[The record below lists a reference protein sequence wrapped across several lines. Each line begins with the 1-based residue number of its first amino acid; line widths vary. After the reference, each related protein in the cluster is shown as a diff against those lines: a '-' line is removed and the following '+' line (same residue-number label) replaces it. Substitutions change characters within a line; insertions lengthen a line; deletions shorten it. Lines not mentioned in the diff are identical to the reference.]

1 MRRIDEGK
9 VCVLTR
15 GDLETGR
22 GEKKKKLSRQPIRGR
37 MAEPQEVSRS
47 HSTHRDCEEGQN
59 GNKLLKRR
67 KVGQCIESRKL

>member
-1 MRRIDEGK
+1 MY
-9 VCVLTR
+9 L
-15 GDLETGR
+15 L
-22 GEKKKKLSRQPIRGR
+22 GEILRLVGERKKKKLSRQPIRGR
-37 MAEPQEVSRS
+37 MAESQEVSRS

>member
-1 MRRIDEGK
+1 MRGK
-9 VCVLTR
+9 SVYL
-15 GDLETGR
+15 L
-22 GEKKKKLSRQPIRGR
+22 GEILRLVVEKKKLSRQPMRGR

>member
-1 MRRIDEGK
+1 MRGK
-9 VCVLTR
+9 SVYL
-15 GDLETGR
+15 L
-22 GEKKKKLSRQPIRGR
+22 GEILRPVGEKKKLSRQPMRGR
-37 MAEPQEVSRS
+37 MAESQEVSRS

>member
-1 MRRIDEGK
+1 M
-9 VCVLTR
+9 
-15 GDLETGR
+15 
-22 GEKKKKLSRQPIRGR
+22 RGR